1 MVQLIDK
8 SAVVAE
14 IEARINDIKVSM
26 KAGLTKKHNG
36 ESKILLFTSILS
48 FLDTLEVKEVD
59 LDSIV
64 DEAFERYETIHGCE
78 SVAAF
83 NRAELYSF
91 IKKILGLNARKW

>member
-1 MVQLIDK
+1 MELIDK

-14 IEARINDIKVSM
+14 FNRLIAELVKEGEDTMFEQGRISALEDAK
-26 KAGLTKKHNG
+26 L
-36 ESKILLFTSILS
+36 

-64 DEAFERYETIHGCE
+64 DEAFERYETIHGFE
-78 SVAAF
+78 SVVAF

-91 IKKILGLNARKW
+91 VKKILGFNAKKG